1 MNLPFKGIL
10 RDLDDD
16 SAEAQ
21 RRKWFKEMQ
30 GWLMVLTTVAASVT
44 YQAGLN
50 PPGGFWQDDPRDKS
64 HHAGDPAL
72 HDEHHSRYMIF
83 YYFNATAFV
92 TSLVIMVLLMSERFY
107 HTEDK
112 VLALLLATIVDLAS
126 LIGAYIAGTTRYFSS
141 CIYIIVITCVA
152 FVAVIYIG
160 DGDNAHKMLTGRHKA
175 TAIAKMSQQQINEE
189 QEARNVSVVQVAPGD
204 AAPVI
209 TKTNGRSGI
218 PVLIAPFHGQSGG
231 GASGGSTTQ
240 EMTMAFK
247 GLLLLEEEDDDDPE
261 IQRKKWFKE
270 MRGWLMVLATVAAS
284 VTYQAGLNPPGGV
297 WQDNAPNGSH
307 HAGDPVLRDEH
318 HARYLTFFYFNATA
332 FVTSLVIM
340 VLLMSERFYY
350 TEGKVF
356 ALFLTTIVDLASLI
370 GAYIAGSTRYF
381 SSCIYIIVITS
392 VAFVAVIYIG
402 EYAPSSTTLFPTAF
416 NS

>member
-21 RRKWFKEMQ
+21 RRKWFKEMR

-160 DGDNAHKMLTGRHKA
+160 EGITEICIFIMKMLPCMEKLAESRWCPIPARVVTK
-175 TAIAKMSQQQINEE
+175 AKMLKDDRQRRK
-189 QEARNVSVVQVAPGD
+189 RNPG
-204 AAPVI
+204 
-209 TKTNGRSGI
+209 N
-218 PVLIAPFHGQSGG
+218 
-231 GASGGSTTQ
+231 
-240 EMTMAFK
+240 
-247 GLLLLEEEDDDDPE
+247 
-261 IQRKKWFKE
+261 
-270 MRGWLMVLATVAAS
+270 
-284 VTYQAGLNPPGGV
+284 
-297 WQDNAPNGSH
+297 
-307 HAGDPVLRDEH
+307 
-318 HARYLTFFYFNATA
+318 
-332 FVTSLVIM
+332 
-340 VLLMSERFYY
+340 
-350 TEGKVF
+350 
-356 ALFLTTIVDLASLI
+356 
-370 GAYIAGSTRYF
+370 TRT
-381 SSCIYIIVITS
+381 CCLCC
-392 VAFVAVIYIG
+392 A
-402 EYAPSSTTLFPTAF
+402 
-416 NS
+416 

>member
-1 MNLPFKGIL
+1 
-10 RDLDDD
+10 
-16 SAEAQ
+16 
-21 RRKWFKEMQ
+21 
-30 GWLMVLTTVAASVT
+30 
-44 YQAGLN
+44 
-50 PPGGFWQDDPRDKS
+50 
-64 HHAGDPAL
+64 
-72 HDEHHSRYMIF
+72 
-83 YYFNATAFV
+83 
-92 TSLVIMVLLMSERFY
+92 
-107 HTEDK
+107 
-112 VLALLLATIVDLAS
+112 
-126 LIGAYIAGTTRYFSS
+126 
-141 CIYIIVITCVA
+141 
-152 FVAVIYIG
+152 
-160 DGDNAHKMLTGRHKA
+160 
-175 TAIAKMSQQQINEE
+175 MSQQQINEE
-189 QEARNVSVVQVAPGD
+189 QEPRNVSVVQVAPGD

-218 PVLIAPFHGQSGG
+218 PVLIAPFRGQSGG
-231 GASGGSTTQ
+231 QTSAADTAQ

-247 GLLLLEEEDDDDPE
+247 GFLLLEEEEEDDPVT
-261 IQRKKWFKE
+261 QRKKWFKE

-297 WQDNAPNGSH
+297 WQDNDANGTH

-340 VLLMSERFYY
+340 VLLMSERFYF

-402 EYAPSSTTLFPTAF
+402 EAMTEFCGFIMRMSPCVETLTRKRWCPIPAVVLDNVAKKKEARKQRNPNTTNNTRGCCACCAQPRVAA
-416 NS
+416 